1 MLLSIALILL
11 LGMTLGWLCQK
22 CKLPSLL
29 GMLATG
35 IVLGPYVLDWM
46 DPAIL
51 SVSPD
56 LRKIALIIILTR
68 AGLSLDLSGLK
79 KIGRPAV
86 MMCFVP
92 ASFELLGM
100 LLLAP
105 KVLGITVLEA
115 AVMGAVLAAVSP
127 AVVVPRMVR
136 LMEEGYGNNKGIP
149 QLILAGA
156 SVDDVYVIVLFSTFT
171 SLIQGGGVSV
181 IEFANIPI
189 SIAAGVVIGWILGW
203 ILSKYFEK
211 VHVRDTIKVL
221 VILSVSFLL
230 VAAEDALKTP
240 VTFSALI
247 AIMFIGIG
255 LQKYRE
261 PVARRLSAKYN
272 KLWVAAEVFL
282 FVLVGATVNIGY
294 LTNVGVGALVVIAGA
309 LVCRMAGV
317 FVCLLGTKFNSKER
331 LFTMLAYTPKATV
344 QAAIGGIPLSMG
356 LACGNITLTV
366 AVLAIVITAPLGA
379 FAIDFTYKKFLVK
392 QKER

>member
-1 MLLSIALILL
+1 
-11 LGMTLGWLCQK
+11 MTLGWLCQK

-46 DPAIL
+46 DPVIL

-136 LMEEGYGNNKGIP
+136 LMEEGYGTEKGIP

-171 SLIQGGGVSV
+171 SLIQGGEVSV
-181 IEFANIPI
+181 MEFANIPI

-221 VILSVSFLL
+221 IILSVSFLL

-261 PVARRLSAKYN
+261 SVSRRLSAKYN
-272 KLWVAAEVFL
+272 KLWVGAEVFL

-294 LTNVGVGALVVIAGA
+294 LANVGVGALLVIAGA

-317 FVCLLGTKFNSKER
+317 FVCLLGTEFNAKER

-379 FAIDFTYKKFLVK
+379 FAIDFTYKKFLEK
-392 QKER
+392 K